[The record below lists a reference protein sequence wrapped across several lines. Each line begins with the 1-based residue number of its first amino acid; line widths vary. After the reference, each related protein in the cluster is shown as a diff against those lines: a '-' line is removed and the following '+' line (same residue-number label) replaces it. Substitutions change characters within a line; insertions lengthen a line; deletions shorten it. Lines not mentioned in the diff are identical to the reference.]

1 MKHTISYTER
11 KTFELFDDN
20 HALLYLNEQPADII
34 NEETG
39 ETVSGY
45 SYTGNMPDG
54 GTLIEASGVT
64 VANRRGKFVS
74 GLIGR
79 ELDLDAQIAL
89 LANGTDTPEHSAELA
104 QFAQLR
110 AKCKA
115 EVDELLA
122 RTI

>member
-20 HALLYLNEQPADII
+20 HALLYLNEQPADIT

-110 AKCKA
+110 DKCKA